1 MLKTTLFFSC
11 VFFTFIS
18 LACFSQSVSKI
29 TDPVE
34 WVNPLMGT
42 DSKPSLSNGNTYPS
56 ISVPWGMNF
65 WTPQTGNMGSG
76 WQYTYNADK
85 IKGFKQTHQPSPWMN
100 DYGQFAI
107 MPVTGKAVF
116 K

>member
-1 MLKTTLFFSC
+1 ASVTTGMSLRYTGFWKNNSLPQFTMLKTKPFFSC
-11 VFFTFIS
+11 IFFTFIS
-18 LACFSQSVSKI
+18 LACFSQSVSTI

-65 WTPQTGNMGSG
+65 WVPQTNVMGDG
-76 WQYTYNADK
+76 WQYQYGAEK
-85 IKGFKQTHQPSPWMN
+85 I
-100 DYGQFAI
+100 
-107 MPVTGKAVF
+107 
-116 K
+116 